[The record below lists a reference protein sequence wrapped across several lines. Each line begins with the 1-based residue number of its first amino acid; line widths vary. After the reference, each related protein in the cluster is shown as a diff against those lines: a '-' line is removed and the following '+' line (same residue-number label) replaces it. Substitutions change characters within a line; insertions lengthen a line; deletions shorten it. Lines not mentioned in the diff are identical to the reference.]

1 MSAPDQAVPDEAMIE
16 IQAKAAGLERAW
28 SEFREDVIAAARQV
42 AAQRPA
48 LAAVP
53 PAAEPWPPMRVA
65 SQR

>member
-1 MSAPDQAVPDEAMIE
+1 VSAPDEATIE

-28 SEFREDVIAAARQV
+28 TEFREDVIAAARLV

-48 LAAVP
+48 LAAIQ

-65 SQR
+65 DSR